1 MFIPVTAT
9 TSVFVLMFNLCYEL
23 YTVCT
28 YVLKFVTC
36 IPPIR
41 EMSVEEYEKLGLQ
54 VVTLFE
60 EVE

>member
-1 MFIPVTAT
+1 
-9 TSVFVLMFNLCYEL
+9 MFNLCYEL